1 MNDLQAM
8 AEHLGLSK
16 GAVEYI
22 GTDRDIQGIL
32 WMSDVV
38 VYASYLNE
46 QAFPPSLVR
55 AMSLQRP
62 VIAPKQ
68 ATFKEYVSS
77 PLSSL
82 YYLTNNISSPFC
94 GSGSSSGLSANLY
107 CSLARPLAVCH
118 SVQN

>member
-1 MNDLQAM
+1 M
-8 AEHLGLSK
+8 AEHLGFSK

-22 GTDRDIQGIL
+22 GTDRDIQGVL
-32 WMSDVV
+32 WISDVV

-77 PLSSL
+77 PFPVYVISL
-82 YYLTNNISSPFC
+82 IIYHLHF
-94 GSGSSSGLSANLY
+94 
-107 CSLARPLAVCH
+107 V
-118 SVQN
+118 VQEAPQGFQQTYIALWHVL

>member
-1 MNDLQAM
+1 M

-22 GTDRDIQGIL
+22 GTDRDIQGVL
-32 WMSDVV
+32 WISDVV

-68 ATFKEYVSS
+68 APFKEYVSS
-77 PLSSL
+77 PFSCLCH
-82 YYLTNNISSPFC
+82 LTNNISSPFC
-94 GSGSSSGLSANLY
+94 GLGSSSGLSANLF
-107 CSLARPLAVCH
+107 CSLARLLAVCH
-118 SVQN
+118 NVQK

>member
-8 AEHLGLSK
+8 AEHLGFSK

-22 GTDRDIQGIL
+22 GTDRDIQGVL
-32 WMSDVV
+32 WISDVV

-77 PLSSL
+77 PFPVYIISL
-82 YYLTNNISSPFC
+82 IIYHLHLWFRKLLRAFSKPILLF
-94 GSGSSSGLSANLY
+94 GMSSSCL
-107 CSLARPLAVCH
+107 P
-118 SVQN
+118 

>member
-1 MNDLQAM
+1 M

-22 GTDRDIQGIL
+22 GTDRDIQGVL
-32 WMSDVV
+32 WISDVV

-77 PLSSL
+77 PFSCLHHR
-82 YYLTNNISSPFC
+82 TNNISSPF
-94 GSGSSSGLSANLY
+94 
-107 CSLARPLAVCH
+107 V
-118 SVQN
+118 VQEASQGFQQTYIALWHVL